1 MGGEAKSGTWRS
13 QSDPAMAGK
22 KNRISH
28 TQKAWWRKKVEKK
41 GGFMVDSWLIHG
53 GFMVGSC

>member
-1 MGGEAKSGTWRS
+1 MEGEAKSGTWRS

-28 TQKAWWRKKVEKK
+28 TQKAWWRKKV
-41 GGFMVDSWLIHG
+41 DSWWIHG